1 MAKNDFTTIELQ
13 GLDEFVRMT
22 NVIAPRQ
29 ARNLARSTT
38 QAVASEI
45 AKRMKRAAPKDEG
58 DLRKAIKAKRR
69 RMRGDTAI
77 SDVRVE
83 HGARAKHDAWYWW
96 FVEAGTRRQAAQEYI
111 RPTVRKIE
119 KEIPAIYTKEFHKR
133 LEKQLEKNA
142 KAQGVR

>member
-1 MAKNDFTTIELQ
+1 MAKRDFTTIELL
-13 GLDEFVRMT
+13 GLDEFVKMT
-22 NVIAPRQ
+22 KVIAPRQ
-29 ARNLARSTT
+29 ARNLSRSTT

-45 AKRMKRAAPKDEG
+45 AKRMKRKAPRDEG

-96 FVEAGTRRQAAQEYI
+96 FVEAGTRRQSAQPYM
-111 RPTVRKIE
+111 RPTVQKIE
-119 KEIPAIYTKEFHKR
+119 GEIPMIYQAEFAKR
-133 LEKQLEKNA
+133 LQKQLEKNA
-142 KAQGVR
+142 KAQGVA